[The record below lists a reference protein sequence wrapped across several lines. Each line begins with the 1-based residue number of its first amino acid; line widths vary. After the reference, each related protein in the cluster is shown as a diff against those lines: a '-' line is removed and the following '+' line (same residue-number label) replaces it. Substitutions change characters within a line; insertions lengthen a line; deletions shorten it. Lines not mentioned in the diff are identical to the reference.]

1 MIRILI
7 VDDHRLVRE
16 GLKKFLATEADFEVY
31 EAASG
36 EEAVTQTEDRRPDVI
51 LMDLMMPGIDGVEAT
66 KRCLA
71 VCPEAKVII
80 LTSLP
85 DDEHVVPAI
94 RAGAL
99 SYLLKDVSP
108 DELVKA
114 VREAAQGKPTF
125 HPVAAQ
131 RMMQAVQDPEPPAGQ
146 YEALTPR
153 ELEVLECVG
162 RGLENRE
169 IAELLGITERTV
181 KAHVTNLLAKL
192 DCPNRVSLAIY
203 AVRNGLVDG
212 M

>member
-7 VDDHRLVRE
+7 VDDHALVRA
-16 GLKKFLATEADFEVY
+16 GLKKFLSTEPDFEVL
-31 EAASG
+31 EAANGEDAVILSG
-36 EEAVTQTEDRRPDVI
+36 EHRPDVI
-51 LMDLMMPGIDGVEAT
+51 LMDLMLPGIDGVEAT
-66 KRCLA
+66 KRCLEA
-71 VCPEAKVII
+71 HPEAKVII

-85 DDEHVVPAI
+85 DDDKVLPAI

-108 DELVKA
+108 EELIDA
-114 VREAAQGKPTF
+114 VRDAARGKATF

-131 RMMQAVQDPEPPAGQ
+131 RMMQAVQNPPAPAGE

-153 ELEVLECVG
+153 ELEVLACVG
-162 RGLENRE
+162 RGMENKE
-169 IAELLGITERTV
+169 IAEELGITERTV

-203 AVRNGLVDG
+203 AVRNGIV
-212 M
+212 

>member
-7 VDDHRLVRE
+7 VDDHALVRE
-16 GLKKFLATEADFEVY
+16 GLKKFLATEPDFAVF
-31 EAASG
+31 EAADG
-36 EEAVTQTEDRRPDVI
+36 EEAVTQTEAHRPDVI

-66 KRCLA
+66 GRCLNA
-71 VCPEAKVII
+71 HPGAKVVI

-85 DDEHVVPAI
+85 DADKVLPAI

-108 DELVKA
+108 DELINA
-114 VREAAQGKPTF
+114 VRKAASGQPTF

-131 RMMQAVQDPEPPAGQ
+131 RMMQAVQNPEAPSGE

-153 ELEVLECVG
+153 EIEVLTCVG

-169 IAELLGITERTV
+169 IAERLNITERTV
-181 KAHVTNLLAKL
+181 KAHITNLLAKL

-203 AVRNGLVDG
+203 ALRNEIV
-212 M
+212 

>member
-1 MIRILI
+1 MIRLLI

-16 GLKKFLATEADFEVY
+16 GLKRFLATEPDFTVF

-36 EEAVTQTEDRRPDVI
+36 EEAVVLAERHRPDVI
-51 LMDLMMPGIDGVEAT
+51 LMDLMLPGMSGVEAT

-71 VCPEAKVII
+71 VCPEAKVVV

-85 DDEHVVPAI
+85 DDDQVLPAI

-108 DELVKA
+108 EELIQV
-114 VREAAQGKPTF
+114 VRDAAAGKPTF

-131 RMMQAVQDPEPPAGQ
+131 RMMQAVQNPNAPAGE

-153 ELEVLECVG
+153 EIEVLECVG
-162 RGLENRE
+162 RGMDNKE

-181 KAHVTNLLAKL
+181 KAHITSLLAKL

-203 AVRNGLVDG
+203 AVRKGIV
-212 M
+212 

>member
-16 GLKKFLATEADFEVY
+16 GLKKFLATESDFVLFEAD
-31 EAASG
+31 SG
-36 EEAVTQTEDRRPDVI
+36 EEAVAQAELHKPDVI
-51 LMDLMMPGIDGVEAT
+51 LMDLMLPGIDGVEAT
-66 KRCLA
+66 RRCLA
-71 VCPEAKVII
+71 AVPETKVVI

-85 DDEHVVPAI
+85 DTDKVLPAI

-108 DELVKA
+108 EDLVKA
-114 VREAAQGKPTF
+114 VREAAAGTPTF

-131 RMMQAVQDPEPPAGQ
+131 RMMRAVQDPEPPGGE

-153 ELEVLECVG
+153 EVEVLACVG
-162 RGLENRE
+162 RGLENKE

-181 KAHVTNLLAKL
+181 KAHITNLLAKL
-192 DCPNRVSLAIY
+192 DRPNRVSLAIY
-203 AVRNGLVDG
+203 ALRNDIV
-212 M
+212 